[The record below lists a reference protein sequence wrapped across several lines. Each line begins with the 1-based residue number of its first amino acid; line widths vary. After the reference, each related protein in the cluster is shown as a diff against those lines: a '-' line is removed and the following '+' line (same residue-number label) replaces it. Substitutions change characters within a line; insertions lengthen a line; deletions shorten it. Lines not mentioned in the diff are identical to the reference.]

1 MYHSK
6 GIMLYYMMLPL
17 LQELQKWRLT
27 RLQNSSVRNVIP
39 IDGVLTHVRIGLGSA
54 MSWARGRESLQKQV
68 DVDDEDEWRRKERPL
83 AVLYNQTIPLELP
96 DLVRVF
102 LHSQEGV
109 ATEGTKTH

>member
-27 RLQNSSVRNVIP
+27 RWQNSSFRKVIP

-54 MSWARGRESLQKQV
+54 MS
-68 DVDDEDEWRRKERPL
+68 
-83 AVLYNQTIPLELP
+83 
-96 DLVRVF
+96 
-102 LHSQEGV
+102 
-109 ATEGTKTH
+109 